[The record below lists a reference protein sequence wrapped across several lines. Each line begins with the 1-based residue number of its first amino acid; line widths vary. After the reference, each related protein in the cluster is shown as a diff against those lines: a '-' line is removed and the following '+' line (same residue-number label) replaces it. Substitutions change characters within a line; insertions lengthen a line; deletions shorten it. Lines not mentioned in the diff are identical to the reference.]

1 MLSPS
6 FPDTLHTVTF
16 DCWST
21 LIYEAPGQAGSALR
35 ARRLAGLIGADDAA
49 VTKAVAAA
57 WRQHQASW
65 HQQVVFAGPHVLQHT
80 LEALGIQ
87 LPAPE
92 VHRVLTEIEEDV
104 LARTIV
110 PIDGAGDLLA
120 RLRAAGVRT
129 ALICDTGFSPGR
141 VVRQLLGR
149 VGLLDHL
156 EVTVFSDE
164 LGVPKPHPRAFASAL
179 EALGVEARGAVHIGD
194 LRRSDVAGA
203 RAAGM
208 ASVRFRGHHDDSES
222 GASAAAN
229 LIDCAAAGCNP
240 ACDRPEA
247 DLVVDTYPAL
257 GELLAPRFPRTR

>member
-1 MLSPS
+1 MASPS
-6 FPDTLHTVTF
+6 FPNTLHTVTL

-21 LIYEAPGQAGSALR
+21 LIDEAPGQAGSALR
-35 ARRLAGLIGADDAA
+35 VRRLAGLVGADEAA
-49 VTKAVAAA
+49 VAKAVAAA
-57 WRQHQASW
+57 WRQHQVSW
-65 HQQVVFAGPHVLQHT
+65 HHQVVFAGPHMLQHT

-92 VHRVLTEIEEDV
+92 ARRVLSEIEEDV

-110 PIDGAGDLLA
+110 PIDGAGALLA
-120 RLRAAGVRT
+120 QLRAAGVRT

-141 VVRQLLGR
+141 VVRQLLAR

-164 LGVPKPHPRAFASAL
+164 IGVPKPHPRAFASAL
-179 EALGVEARGAVHIGD
+179 DALGVQARGAVHIGD

-222 GASAAAN
+222 GASAVAN

-247 DLVVDTYPAL
+247 DLVADTYPAL